1 MAPVWRANFEPCGCF
16 TSSQRQ
22 PGGFLHRNMI
32 GSCSCQA
39 KNISNSGLQHGLH
52 TLVISCSMGRK
63 LGASKSM
70 PINVTRSRCQ
80 KSRYLKGKC
89 WQTCEWIQVSM
100 HADACGMITEVLG
113 TSQCS
118 KQSSY
123 RYFLRCILL
132 NLVTFCYH
140 VMRADWSPN
149 GPGTPADK
157 PPVSHSR
164 TEIAETPRPG
174 AKSFVVSFRFVYI
187 AHLCTFAF
195 CDLWPNLSCR
205 YVLSFLVRPH
215 RGLSLGGDSH
225 VALPCD
231 EDISH
236 LFVSE
241 AGEPECYA
249 DMIFLPN

>member
-1 MAPVWRANFEPCGCF
+1 MLADMRMDTGKHACRCLRHDNGGVRHLPVFK
-16 TSSQRQ
+16 TK
-22 PGGFLHRNMI
+22 FL
-32 GSCSCQA
+32 
-39 KNISNSGLQHGLH
+39 
-52 TLVISCSMGRK
+52 
-63 LGASKSM
+63 
-70 PINVTRSRCQ
+70 
-80 KSRYLKGKC
+80 
-89 WQTCEWIQVSM
+89 
-100 HADACGMITEVLG
+100 
-113 TSQCS
+113 
-118 KQSSY
+118 Y
-123 RYFLRCILL
+123 RYFLALHLIESCYILL
-132 NLVTFCYH
+132 PCH
-140 VMRADWSPN
+140 VCADWSPN

-174 AKSFVVSFRFVYI
+174 AKIFVVSFRFVYI

-205 YVLSFLVRPH
+205 YVLSFLVRSH
-215 RGLSLGGDSH
+215 RGLSLRGDSH

-249 DMIFLPN
+249 DIPSKLI